1 MFQWA
6 FLTNKDYPQFHCHV
20 SCVQIKHK
28 NSQNVFSPGKRRRL
42 EVVLKFR
49 KFQPVFLF
57 TKWKAPMDSFQFGD
71 NVSASAL
78 GAFILTVVTPSGFV
92 RQLGLVKFTFGSE
105 RVKLPCSIFLHN
117 APCRAFGGRH
127 LQPRQRLNSSRGNFS
142 EFVLVF
148 RKNKTSMELYLDQSS
163 VDISGISQ
171 QFVCCDFWPSQLWE
185 TYEILY
191 RFLLVKLN
199 SFDMLSLGMSM
210 CFNPI
215 LFDER
220 PFQLWTSGGG
230 GGGRG

>member
-1 MFQWA
+1 MESAHGLFSIRRQRVSISVRS
-6 FLTNKDYPQFHCHV
+6 FHFDSGH
-20 SCVQIKHK
+20 S
-28 NSQNVFSPGKRRRL
+28 FW
-42 EVVLKFR
+42 FR
-49 KFQPVFLF
+49 STIQDF
-57 TKWKAPMDSFQFGD
+57 
-71 NVSASAL
+71 
-78 GAFILTVVTPSGFV
+78 
-92 RQLGLVKFTFGSE
+92 LGLVKFTFGSE